1 MLNNMRG
8 EFTVI
13 IDTKKVKCVLNL
25 NAFRLL
31 SQKFKVGLQDL
42 DVWLNKE
49 PLEALPGLA
58 YCAAVNAAVREGKP
72 GPGEYEAFAS
82 KFFDADENIE
92 AVTNGIEAAFGSQD
106 DEGGKQ

>member
-13 IDTKKVKCVLNL
+13 IDTKNVKCVLNL

-42 DVWLNKE
+42 DDWHT
-49 PLEALPGLA
+49 AL
-58 YCAAVNAAVREGKP
+58 
-72 GPGEYEAFAS
+72 
-82 KFFDADENIE
+82 
-92 AVTNGIEAAFGSQD
+92 Q
-106 DEGGKQ
+106 